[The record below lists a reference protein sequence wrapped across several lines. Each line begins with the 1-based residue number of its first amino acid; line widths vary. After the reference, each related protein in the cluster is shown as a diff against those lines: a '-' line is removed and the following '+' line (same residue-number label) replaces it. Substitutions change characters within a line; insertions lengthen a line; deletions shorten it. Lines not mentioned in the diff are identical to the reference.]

1 MADKF
6 DSVQFT
12 SVTIALTRCWQ
23 QVHTDSGQHMRFA
36 GQFFYVPADFVIKK
50 ADALGSY
57 PVEFNLV
64 RGTPEQHHVEHGIG
78 KFAYHDIAGG
88 LINAWYCVSDTTFA
102 ELWQQFRIIG
112 RDDVHVGLSIGPIE
126 RSLAEDIIWDRSKQK
141 VLFIIKAE
149 ITFSKELGSGKGDAS
164 EMGSS
169 AHAADI

>member
-88 LINAWYCVSDTTFA
+88 LIMRGTVC
-102 ELWQQFRIIG
+102 
-112 RDDVHVGLSIGPIE
+112 PILP
-126 RSLAEDIIWDRSKQK
+126 SPS
-141 VLFIIKAE
+141 F
-149 ITFSKELGSGKGDAS
+149 
-164 EMGSS
+164 GSS
-169 AHAADI
+169 LELLVVMTFMWASA